1 MNAAPDEYVH
11 GIMFDGNLDA
21 GMRQL
26 IRQKRLQLG
35 LSYQRLA
42 AFFNVDWSTIRKWE
56 QGPTN
61 RCNAL
66 WQSLLENFIN
76 GEMDH
81 LFADAKPDLGLQY
94 GCRPPSPGPVRIC
107 QHQLGCACELLQN
120 HPDLQDELLQNVFQ
134 SVQVALR
141 ELLLRQ
147 AQASKKSPAGTSVRA
162 RQSNEKPQP

>member
-1 MNAAPDEYVH
+1 MNAVPDEYRH

-21 GMRQL
+21 SMRQL
-26 IRQKRLQLG
+26 LRQKRLQLG

-56 QGPTN
+56 QGPTH

-66 WQSLLENFIN
+66 WQSQLEKFIN

-81 LFADAKPDLGLQY
+81 LLANATAVSGLQC
-94 GCRPPSPGPVRIC
+94 GRHQPSPGPVRIC
-107 QHQLGCACELLQN
+107 QHQLGCVCELLQS
-120 HPDLQDELLQNVFQ
+120 HPDLQKELLQNVFQ

-147 AQASKKSPAGTSVRA
+147 TRAGTKSPAGTFA
-162 RQSNEKPQP
+162 RPGQSKQNP